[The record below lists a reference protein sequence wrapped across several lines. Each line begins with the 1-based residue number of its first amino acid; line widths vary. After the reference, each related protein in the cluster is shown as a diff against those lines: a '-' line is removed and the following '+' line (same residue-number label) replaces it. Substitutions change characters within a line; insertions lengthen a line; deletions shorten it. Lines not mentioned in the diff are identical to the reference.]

1 MIKQIAS
8 STFSNVYRGMWR
20 YTEVAVKVIKL
31 IEAERDEIITN
42 AKKEIKCIDVR
53 VINLT
58 EMFTSLIVNFDTQT

>member
-1 MIKQIAS
+1 MIEQIAS
-8 STFSNVYRGMWR
+8 GTFSNVYRGMWR
-20 YTEVAVKVIKL
+20 YTEVTVKVIKL